1 MISTEAPETIAAD
14 TAVEDALEQ
23 SGTENSLLR
32 LQRAVSGS
40 KNPEAFTPPVPE
52 TLAETGL
59 HVAQVEQLILKHLYN
74 RGEVIGRELANL
86 LGLKFS
92 LIDAVLEGLKR
103 QHFALVKGSLGYGAV
118 SSVFSLSELGRA
130 RAHDCL
136 DHNQYC
142 GPAPVPVSQYAKA
155 VRAQRLQNGWLNREA
170 LLSAFGHMVI
180 QPDVVNQVGP
190 AVNSGKSFLIYG
202 QPGNGKTYLAE
213 ALFRLESPSIY
224 IPHALET
231 EGKIICVFDKL
242 YHQPTDEEAPEL
254 GSLSSEE
261 RYDRRWVRCRRPFIV
276 TGGEL
281 TLGMLD
287 LSYNAVAKVYDAPFQ
302 LKANNGI
309 YLIDDF
315 GRQQVTPAA
324 VLNRWIVPM
333 DRRLDYLTFTT
344 GGKIEVPFETF
355 LIFSTN
361 LKPEQFGD
369 EAFLRRIAYKMLMRS
384 PDECEFAQIFK
395 RVCAARGIAYS
406 EPDLSSFIAKYYT
419 QAGKRFRRCQ
429 PGDLIAHAIDLINFE
444 GLPAQLTEDV
454 LGRAFASCFVHSGS
468 DE

>member
-1 MISTEAPETIAAD
+1 
-14 TAVEDALEQ
+14 
-23 SGTENSLLR
+23 
-32 LQRAVSGS
+32 
-40 KNPEAFTPPVPE
+40 
-52 TLAETGL
+52 
-59 HVAQVEQLILKHLYN
+59 
-74 RGEVIGRELANL
+74 
-86 LGLKFS
+86 
-92 LIDAVLEGLKR
+92 
-103 QHFALVKGSLGYGAV
+103 
-118 SSVFSLSELGRA
+118 
-130 RAHDCL
+130 
-136 DHNQYC
+136 
-142 GPAPVPVSQYAKA
+142 
-155 VRAQRLQNGWLNREA
+155 
-170 LLSAFGHMVI
+170 
-180 QPDVVNQVGP
+180 
-190 AVNSGKSFLIYG
+190 VNSGKSFLIYG

-213 ALFRLESPSIY
+213 ALFRLDSPNIY

-231 EGKIICVFDKL
+231 EGKIISVFDKL
-242 YHQPTDEEAPEL
+242 YHQPADEDAPEL
-254 GSLSSEE
+254 GSLSGDE

-281 TLGMLD
+281 TLSMLD

-315 GRQQVTPAA
+315 GRQQVAPAA

-333 DRRLDYLTFTT
+333 DRRLDYLTFST

-384 PDECEFAQIFK
+384 PDEGEFAQIFR
-395 RVCAARGIAYS
+395 RVCASRGVAYS
-406 EPDLSSFIAKYYT
+406 EPDLSSFIAKYYAQT
-419 QAGKRFRRCQ
+419 GKPFRRCQ

-444 GLPAQLTEDV
+444 GLPMHLTEDV
-454 LGRAFASCFVHSGS
+454 LGRAFTSCFVHTGS